1 MKIQINK
8 LTEAKI
14 FEINLKITFT
24 CGFQLNIITFLAT
37 VEEESCQISYG

>member
-8 LTEAKI
+8 LTEDII